1 MRFIALYTFFCFL
14 FSVDVLAQNQSKP
27 TAPTDS
33 IRTTVDTIKLPLAPS
48 QGFNEVVNYTAR
60 DSMIYDITNEKVYLY
75 GNAKIEQAKVSLNA
89 AIIEMDNTTKLVKA
103 RPSTDSLG
111 KQVGIPKFTDGER
124 QFESDEIVYNFDT
137 KKGKLSQL
145 VTKEGEGYLV
155 GEQVKKNELNEMFI
169 RGASYTTCNLEHPHY
184 KIGISK
190 VKVIPDKLIVSGPAQ
205 LIIEDVPTPL
215 VLPFGIFPVQKTRA
229 SGVLLPNYGY
239 SPQRGYFFQGLGY
252 YLGISDYF
260 DVALTSDIY
269 TNGTWGL
276 HLDPTYR
283 KRYKYNGRLSLNFM
297 NERQGDY
304 IDTRFTV
311 AKQFNVR
318 WNHAQ
323 DSKARPNSNF
333 SADVNFGTA
342 DYNRNYLVTNTNVLT
357 NTLTSG
363 ISYNRRI
370 PYSLFTYNLQARH
383 EQNTNTGNVSITL
396 PTFNLTMTRLNPF
409 KRKIQIGSQKWYE
422 KIGMTYSLDAQARA
436 SLPDTL
442 FFTRKLL
449 DTLQYGIKHR
459 INLNSDFK
467 LLKYFTLTPNFSAE
481 SAWYLKTVRKQWD
494 TLYVN
499 RTTASGEEI
508 TDTISKE
515 TIQYVNGAKQ
525 ALKYSGGFSIN
536 TKLYGRV
543 NFKKGN
549 LRTIRHEVIP
559 NIGMSFAPDFG
570 TEKWG
575 YYRYYARP
583 VVLKDTLQR
592 YDQQWYSIFDN
603 SVYGGPGRG
612 AQAAL
617 TFGINNFIQAK
628 VFGKK
633 DTTGEGRKISVLDR
647 LSINSSY
654 NFLADS
660 VRFAPI
666 TVGGGAALFNK
677 KINLTFGGN
686 FDLYDMDDSGRRIN
700 TYYNS
705 SQGQLLRFSSFNLT
719 VPLSFSAD
727 DFNKNKTPNK
737 QTPTGSRTGALGN
750 DAEREEVQNNP
761 NNYVNFNIPW
771 RFAVDYTLRLDASR
785 RLGRDTLVV
794 VQTLNMNGEVNL
806 TPRWRVGL
814 STGYDFANKELSRTT
829 IDIYRDLHCWE
840 MSFNIVPIGRYQS
853 YSFMLRVKSTLLQDL
868 KLQRRRSWLDV
879 D

>member
-1 MRFIALYTFFCFL
+1 MMRLIALHTFLCLL
-14 FSVDVLAQNQSKP
+14 FSAHSLAQGKVKATLP
-27 TAPTDS
+27 ADS
-33 IRTTVDTIKLPLAPS
+33 VRTTVDTIKLPLA
-48 QGFNEVVNYTAR
+48 QAEGFNEIVNYTAR
-60 DSMIYDITNEKVYLY
+60 DSMVYDITNEKVYLY

-89 AIIEMDNTTKLVKA
+89 AIIEMDNSTKLVKA
-103 RPSTDSLG
+103 QPATDTLG
-111 KQVGIPKFTDGER
+111 KKVGIPKFTDGER

-252 YLGISDYF
+252 YLGISDNF
-260 DVALTSDIY
+260 DMALTNDIY

-276 HLDPTYR
+276 HLDPSYR
-283 KRYKYNGRLSLNFM
+283 KRYKYNGKISLNFM

-304 IDTRFTV
+304 IDTRFSV

-342 DYNRNYLVTNTNVLT
+342 NYNRNYLTTNTNVLT

-363 ISYNRRI
+363 ISYNKRI

-383 EQNTNTGNVSITL
+383 EQNTNTRIVNVTL
-396 PTFNLTMTRLNPF
+396 PTFNLTMTRWNPF
-409 KRKIQIGSQKWYE
+409 KRKLQIGQQKWYE

-442 FFTRKLL
+442 FFTRTLL
-449 DTLQYGIKHR
+449 DTAQYGIKHR
-459 INLNSDFK
+459 ISLNSDVR
-467 LLKYFTLTPNFSAE
+467 LLKYLTLTPNFSAE
-481 SAWYLKTVRKQWD
+481 SNWYLKTARKQWD
-494 TLYVN
+494 TLYVQ
-499 RTTASGEEI
+499 RTTASGEEV

-515 TIQYVNGAKQ
+515 TLRYVNEAKQ
-525 ALKYSGGFSIN
+525 ALRYSGGFSIN
-536 TKLYGRV
+536 SKLYGRI
-543 NFKKGN
+543 NFKRGN
-549 LRTIRHEVIP
+549 LRTIRHEIVP
-559 NIGMSFAPDFG
+559 SIGMSFAPDFG
-570 TEKWG
+570 TNFWG
-575 YYRYYARP
+575 YYRTYSRP
-583 VVLKDTLQR
+583 VIVADTLQS
-592 YDQQWYSIFDN
+592 YQQQWYSIFDN
-603 SVYGGPGRG
+603 SVYGGPARG

-633 DTTGEGRKISVLDR
+633 DTTGDGQKISILDR

-666 TVGGGAALFNK
+666 TVGGGASLFNK
-677 KINLTFGGN
+677 KVNLTFGGN
-686 FDLYDMDDSGRRIN
+686 FDLYDMDDAGRRIN
-700 TYYNS
+700 TYYNNS
-705 SQGQLLRFSSFNLT
+705 RGQLLRFSSFNIT

-727 DFNKNKTPNK
+727 DFNKKKTAAASGK
-737 QTPTGSRTGALGN
+737 TGVLGN
-750 DAEREEVQNNP
+750 QAEREEVQNNP
-761 NNYVNFNIPW
+761 QNYVNFNIPW
-771 RFAVDYTLRLDASR
+771 RFSLDYTLNLNAAR

-853 YSFMLRVKSTLLQDL
+853 YSFMLRVKSSLLQDL

-879 D
+879 E